1 MHCPVLL
8 EEVIGYLSPKQGD
21 TVIDATLGGGGHSSE
36 ILKRILPDG
45 KIIAVDR
52 DKEAIE
58 RNAIKFREYK
68 ENIILVNEDFR
79 DIDRIM
85 EISGEKMVN
94 GVIFDLGMSSFQVDD
109 EERGFSFMKDGPLDM
124 RYNPD
129 KGLSAADVVNDFG
142 KEEIEDIIRKYGE
155 ERHAKHLANVIC
167 SERRKNRIRTTKDLS
182 DIIFKAVG
190 RKYKRQRINP
200 ACRTFQGLRI
210 FVNDELGAE
219 EEALKGASR
228 YLAPGGRMCVIS
240 FHSLEDRIAKNV
252 FKDMAGRA
260 EVSIITKKPVTPYR
274 KETLENPRARSAKL
288 RVVEKII

>member
-1 MHCPVLL
+1 LHCPVLL

-260 EVSIITKKPVTPYR
+260 EVSIITKKPVTPSR